1 MEQKKKGRTVGA
13 VLLAILLVLAVVV
26 NVVLTG
32 PLYTVMNMY
41 FGKGDAIIEENES
54 SAGIDGNYYT
64 SDYASAEEL
73 LSASEALAQRI
84 EGEGIVLLKNDNSA
98 LPLSD
103 GERAVSL
110 FGRTSVDPIYTGA
123 GSAATE
129 SSPVDYK
136 TALEEDGFSVNP
148 DLYDFYANHAISTT
162 VNKVTMP
169 TGMGDM
175 PVEYTGRGFISSMGS
190 AMFINDIIA
199 FIIPY

>member
-41 FGKGDAIIEENES
+41 FGKGDAIIEDSES
-54 SAGIDGNYYT
+54 SANIDGNYYT

-73 LSASEALAQRI
+73 LSASEELAERI

-103 GERAVSL
+103 GERGGVPVRPHQRGPHL
-110 FGRTSVDPIYTGA
+110 HRRGQRGHREQPGELQDRPGGGRLLGQPR
-123 GSAATE
+123 
-129 SSPVDYK
+129 P
-136 TALEEDGFSVNP
+136 L
-148 DLYDFYANHAISTT
+148 
-162 VNKVTMP
+162 
-169 TGMGDM
+169 
-175 PVEYTGRGFISSMGS
+175 
-190 AMFINDIIA
+190 
-199 FIIPY
+199 